1 MFKQPYEKA
10 VKKWNGYEYLEF
22 CEFETVQKLF
32 EARYIQGKRG
42 SKLFRS
48 LGLTRKK
55 FSRRHPKSR
64 RRYIRKIQP
73 IPLSRLEKTIDPK
86 TLT

>member
-10 VKKWNGYEYLEF
+10 VKKWNSNEYLEF

-32 EARYIQGKRG
+32 HARFVNGKRRLD
-42 SKLFRS
+42 LFKS

-55 FSRRHPKSR
+55 MSK
-64 RRYIRKIQP
+64 
-73 IPLSRLEKTIDPK
+73 
-86 TLT
+86 